1 MFDDPEGNH
10 WLTPGVSLW
19 MPSSLDGSSRRWR
32 LTRAWSLTTPPSS
45 NCRRL
50 LLTCP
55 RLKGPR
61 AWKAPLGT
69 FRHEH
74 GSFKH
79 SQVDGPRIY
88 LFYILY
94 IIHMC
99 TLTTTHTHTQIYIY
113 IICKYTSKSHSI
125 ILCLFFGGL
134 PDTNINQLEGSCHLV
149 SVQQPRRVL
158 LNQV

>member
-99 TLTTTHTHTQIYIY
+99 TLTTTHIHTHTDIYIY
-113 IICKYTSKSHSI
+113 IYIYNMQIHIQITQHHTLS
-125 ILCLFFGGL
+125 LFWRVAGY
-134 PDTNINQLEGSCHLV
+134 EY
-149 SVQQPRRVL
+149 QPA
-158 LNQV
+158 